1 MPVVEQTRVVPFRA
15 EQMFDLVT
23 DVKQYPEFLPWCVAA
38 RIREQSDAHMIADL
52 VIGFQVIRE
61 RFTSDVRF
69 DRAALRVDTAL
80 VDGPF
85 RHLTNKWR
93 FRDLPDGKGCEIEIH
108 VDFAFRSA
116 LLQRLIEPLFE
127 EAQKR
132 MIGAFEKR
140 ARALYGAAGGT
151 AGGTAGGAAGSSAS
165 STSPKASATV

>member
-23 DVKQYPEFLPWCVAA
+23 DVKHYPEFLPWCVAA
-38 RIREQSDAHMIADL
+38 RIREQSEAHMIADL

-93 FRDLPDGKGCEIEIH
+93 FRDVPDGKGCEIEIH

-140 ARALYGAAGGT
+140 ARALYGAAGG
-151 AGGTAGGAAGSSAS
+151 AAEGAAGSSAS